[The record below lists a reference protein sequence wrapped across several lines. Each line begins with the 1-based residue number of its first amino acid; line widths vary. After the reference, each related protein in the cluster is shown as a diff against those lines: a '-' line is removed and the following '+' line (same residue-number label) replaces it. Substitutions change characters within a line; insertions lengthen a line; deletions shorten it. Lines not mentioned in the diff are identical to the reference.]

1 MITYTDLKIERFSL
15 IIWVGLIELHEPL
28 KAENIHGLK
37 AEEEC
42 GRRVSK
48 RDSKLEKESMLAGSA
63 M

>member
-1 MITYTDLKIERFSL
+1 M
-15 IIWVGLIELHEPL
+15 GLIELHEPL

-42 GRRVSK
+42 GRRVRK
-48 RDSKLEKESMLAGSA
+48 RDSKLEKESMLAGSV